1 MLAHEHMYSIYLLLF
16 TNHACNPTFLSIRQY
31 PLLAAVKVAVVA
43 MLVAKRIVGHL
54 RCLSYRVVV
63 GHRSRLWVEIFN
75 EPDSPGCREPRY
87 IVLVD
92 GGMPLAGVGT
102 TGWQGGGGLLT
113 YHGAMSATGC
123 EVL

>member
-1 MLAHEHMYSIYLLLF
+1 MW
-16 TNHACNPTFLSIRQY
+16 
-31 PLLAAVKVAVVA
+31 AAVKVAVVA

-75 EPDSPGCREPRY
+75 EPDNPECREPRH
-87 IVLVD
+87 IVLV
-92 GGMPLAGVGT
+92 GEGMPLAGADAM
-102 TGWQGGGGLLT
+102 GWQGGGGLLT